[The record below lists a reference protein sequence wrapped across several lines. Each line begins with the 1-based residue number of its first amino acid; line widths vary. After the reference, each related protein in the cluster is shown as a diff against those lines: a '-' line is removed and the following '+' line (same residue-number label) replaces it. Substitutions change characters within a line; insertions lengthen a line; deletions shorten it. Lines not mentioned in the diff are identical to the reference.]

1 MGYKDKNTNSA
12 EPSRNTDHQLHD
24 KGYKKLFENKEI
36 FLEFIQTFIHE
47 DWVKDIDEEE
57 LVKVDKEY
65 ILQDYRKKEADV
77 VYRMKFKDPETGEE
91 NDVIFYIL
99 LELQS
104 SVDRMM
110 PYRLLMYMVQIWKQE
125 LTNVKYNEAQDKN
138 YKLPSIVPIV
148 LYNGSREWDAVIN
161 FRDLL
166 SKSDRFGEYLVN
178 FKYILVNVNQY
189 SEQELLRIANAI
201 SCIIMMDQA
210 IITKDK
216 EVMLRR
222 LGKITQMKDILA
234 PEKMTLII
242 EWLIGVFSKR
252 LSEEETKKIVESL
265 KEGKDM
271 TYAIERLFDNIE
283 EMGVRK
289 GIEKGIREGIE
300 KGIREGIEKGIR
312 EGIEKGIREGMEK
325 GKKEGKIET
334 AKNLLSMGMS
344 IEVIIKA
351 TGLSEDEVNQL
362 KDNMN

>member
-1 MGYKDKNTNSA
+1 
-12 EPSRNTDHQLHD
+12 
-24 KGYKKLFENKEI
+24 
-36 FLEFIQTFIHE
+36 
-47 DWVKDIDEEE
+47 
-57 LVKVDKEY
+57 
-65 ILQDYRKKEADV
+65 
-77 VYRMKFKDPETGEE
+77 
-91 NDVIFYIL
+91 
-99 LELQS
+99 
-104 SVDRMM
+104 M
-110 PYRLLMYMVQIWKQE
+110 PYRLNVYGTNME
-125 LTNVKYNEAQDKN
+125 TRTDNVKYNEAQDKN
-138 YKLPSIVPIV
+138 YKLPSIIPIV

-325 GKKEGKIET
+325 GKKKVR
-334 AKNLLSMGMS
+334 LR
-344 IEVIIKA
+344 
-351 TGLSEDEVNQL
+351 QL
-362 KDNMN
+362 KIFSWVCP